1 MWLYLGYQEKNSTV
15 QNLLEKL
22 KMDQMEENELELESK
37 KKTIQKRDVEQSIDS
52 VDALAF
58 LEGVLDSWW
67 RQLF

>member
-1 MWLYLGYQEKNSTV
+1 MFIECLTKEAYLHTSQA
-15 QNLLEKL
+15 
-22 KMDQMEENELELESK
+22 K